1 MGLVPLSV
9 NDLTFEEIM
18 KKIFAYI
25 LAVAAFVSCSTDIKD
40 VVTPTTT
47 LTAPME
53 ISVAESRVFDAD
65 LNWSWEA
72 SDMIL
77 AYQKAGSSDLNM
89 LTLNET
95 GNFYNA
101 AFKYATDEP
110 AEFHF
115 LYVTTISDRGLTV
128 EQTGKW
134 SPVLYGVA
142 ENTTISNIGTVEM
155 NYLSSAFEIR
165 VWKGGRTE
173 RKNITKAVITSTADF
188 VPAWDIETYAQ
199 SLEGK
204 ELSLDL
210 NGDTAIFNL
219 GEGDFAFTL
228 TLTGDEGK
236 TLSWELPAKNFV
248 AGKRTVLN
256 VEWEAESVEVV
267 EASVTS
273 WYEDYANNNGTALEG
288 GAIYVTAVGGTP
300 VVTVDGV
307 EATVVD
313 GKVSG
318 VASGTHNVVVT
329 INGQECV
336 NRSIVVTSIPT
347 VNATVR
353 TSYSSNGAVSKSNS
367 IDGKEL
373 QLTATLSDSAIP
385 STLISSCQAV
395 YGSNTANLTLGS
407 TSKLSVAVGEYNCY
421 AKVTLAN
428 GYVATSAAYTTH
440 VTGIPYSFQFYQS
453 SDSAVDSAGWTRNGA
468 SIKEDLLT
476 LKEGGLAG
484 SDDGWVASPAYYIP
498 SSLSVSVTLQS
509 KYYVAAIS
517 ASGNK
522 ATLYVGATSSPTSS
536 SGSAQSIQLSG
547 TNNTS
552 SGSKWTSNTVTVSMP
567 AGKQYTSIN
576 HNGATYRLGS
586 RIYMASYSIQ
596 Y

>member
-77 AYQKAGSSDLNM
+77 AYQKAGSRNLNM

-101 AFKYATDEP
+101 AFEYATDEP

-115 LYVTTISDRGLTV
+115 LYPMTAISDRGLTV

-173 RKNITKAVITSTADF
+173 RKNITKAVITSAADF
-188 VPAWDIETYAQ
+188 VPAWDIETYVQ
-199 SLEGK
+199 SLDGK

-313 GKVSG
+313 GKISG

-329 INGQECV
+329 INGQELV

-353 TSYSSNGAVSKSNS
+353 TSYSNNGNKDTTND
-367 IDGKEL
+367 INGKEL
-373 QLTATLSDSAIP
+373 QLTASLSDANVAAYV
-385 STLISSCQAV
+385 SSCQAF
-395 YGSNTANLTLGS
+395 YGSNAVNLSLGS
-407 TSKLSVAVGEYNCY
+407 TSKMNVALGEYNCY

-428 GYVATSAAYTTH
+428 GYVATSASYKTH
-440 VTGIPYSFQFYQS
+440 VTGVPYHADWRSADY
-453 SDSAVDSAGWTRNGA
+453 SDWKYTNISDKGTYLQVSDG
-468 SIKEDLLT
+468 K
-476 LKEGGLAG
+476 LACII
-484 SDDGWVASPAYYIP
+484 SPAFHTP
-498 SSLSVSVTLQS
+498 DGSLSV
-509 KYYVAAIS
+509 KAAIAASTNATKAGNYDRCYIYAGNRNSS
-517 ASGNK
+517 ASESGSYVTNSYT
-522 ATLYVGATSSPTSS
+522 ADFSGRVDDAPLAALDSTLSLTSSNPCVVFT
-536 SGSAQSIQLSG
+536 A
-547 TNNTS
+547 
-552 SGSKWTSNTVTVSMP
+552 KDYTV
-567 AGKQYTSIN
+567 IF
-576 HNGATYRLGS
+576 LGS
-586 RIYMASYSIQ
+586 TINTFVMQAQITY
-596 Y
+596 

>member
-1 MGLVPLSV
+1 
-9 NDLTFEEIM
+9 M

-25 LAVAAFVSCSTDIKD
+25 LAVAAFVGCATDIKD
-40 VVTPTTT
+40 IVAPSTT

-53 ISVAESRVFDAD
+53 VAVAECRTFDAD
-65 LNWSWEA
+65 LNWSWENTDVIA
-72 SDMIL
+72 
-77 AYQKAGSSDLNM
+77 AYQNAGAKSVNTLS
-89 LTLNET
+89 LNES
-95 GNFYNA
+95 GNFYNG
-101 AFKYATDEP
+101 AFEYATEEL
-110 AEFHF
+110 AQFHF
-115 LYVTTISDRGLTV
+115 VYPASQLASDYSLTAL
-128 EQTGKW
+128 QTGVW
-134 SPVLYGVA
+134 SPVLYG
-142 ENTTISNIGTVEM
+142 TVEAATVANLGAVAM
-155 NYLSSAFEIR
+155 NYLSSAFEVR
-165 VWKGGRTE
+165 VWDKGRE
-173 RKNITKAVITSTADF
+173 VRKNITKAVVTSANDF
-188 VPAWDIETYAQ
+188 VPTWSVNNDLTYTQ
-199 SLEGK
+199 TLSGK

-219 GEGDFAFTL
+219 GEGDFVFTL
-228 TLTGDEGK
+228 TLTDAEGE
-236 TLSWELPAKNFV
+236 TLSWELPSKNFV
-248 AGKRTVLN
+248 AGKRTILN
-256 VEWEAESVEVV
+256 VEWVAPVAV

-273 WYEDYANNNGTALEG
+273 WYEDYATNNGTALEG
-288 GAIYVTAVGGTP
+288 GVIYVTAVGGEP
-300 VVTVDGV
+300 VATVDGV
-307 EATVVD
+307 EMAVVD
-313 GKVSG
+313 GKISG

-329 INGQECV
+329 INGKECV
-336 NRSIVVTSIPT
+336 NRSVAVTSIPT

-367 IDGKEL
+367 IDGREL
-373 QLTATLSDSAIP
+373 QVTASLSDSSIP
-385 STLISSCQAV
+385 SSLISSCQAV

-453 SDSAVDSAGWTRNGA
+453 SNDAVDAAGWTRNGA
-468 SIKEDLLT
+468 ASIKMDLLT

-484 SDDGWVASPAYYIP
+484 SDSGWVSSPAYYIP

-509 KYYVAAIS
+509 KYYVAAALS
-517 ASGNK
+517 PSGKK

-547 TNNTS
+547 TNDTS

-576 HNGATYRLGS
+576 HNGATYYTGS
-586 RIYMASYSIQ
+586 RIYVATYSIQ